1 MHTPHPNRRAH
12 NWIVYRAIDHWLGN
26 NTHAISGDVV
36 DLGAGEAPYRAFFV
50 THANSYRTVDWA
62 NSQHRIAVDVIAD
75 LNAPLPLADSSAD
88 VAVSISVLEHLRRP
102 DRFLAEVAR
111 ILRPGG
117 RLLLQVPWQWMI
129 HEAPHDYFRYSPFAL
144 RAMLEENGF
153 EVVSLAPSGGVF
165 ATLCLK
171 VNYLSLRLVRGPR
184 LLQCLAKCLLAP
196 LWWLDQQAAVRL
208 DRFDRNRLAEA
219 PGYCVV
225 ARRHSE

>member
-12 NWIVYRAIDHWLGN
+12 NWIVYRAIDQWLGAN
-26 NTHAISGDVV
+26 SDVISGDVV
-36 DLGAGEAPYRAFFV
+36 DLGAGEAPYRTFFV
-50 THANSYRTVDWA
+50 AHAASYRTVDWA
-62 NSQHRIAVDVIAD
+62 NSQHRIVVDVIAD

-111 ILRPGG
+111 VLRPGG

-184 LLQCLAKCLLAP
+184 LLRFLAQCLLTP
-196 LWWLDQQAAVRL
+196 LWWLGQQAALQL

-219 PGYCVV
+219 PGYYVV
-225 ARRHSE
+225 ARRPSE